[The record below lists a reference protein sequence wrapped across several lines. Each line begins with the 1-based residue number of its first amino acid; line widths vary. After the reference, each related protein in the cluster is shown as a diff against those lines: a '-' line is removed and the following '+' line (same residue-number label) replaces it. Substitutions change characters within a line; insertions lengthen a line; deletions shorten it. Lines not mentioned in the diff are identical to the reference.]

1 VRLSAERRLSVAW
14 VVVVTIT
21 LIYLVIDGSVDDS
34 DVMRASTVASVAAI
48 GLALV
53 KVRIVMRELMD
64 VRHAPRILRTVTDA
78 LVLTMGVFLLGL
90 RTTRPARGIVDELLT
105 KGILA
110 GTSGDPN
117 VVRLL
122 PPLVLEE
129 AHVAKLAQAL
139 SEVKP

>member
-34 DVMRASTVASVAAI
+34 DVMRASTVASVVAI

-78 LVLTMGVFLLGL
+78 LVLTMGVFLF
-90 RTTRPARGIVDELLT
+90 
-105 KGILA
+105 
-110 GTSGDPN
+110 GTY
-117 VVRLL
+117 
-122 PPLVLEE
+122 LVGR
-129 AHVAKLAQAL
+129 AIA
-139 SEVKP
+139 

>member
-1 VRLSAERRLSVAW
+1 VQRSAERRLSVAW

-78 LVLTMGVFLLGL
+78 LVLTMGVFLLG
-90 RTTRPARGIVDELLT
+90 TY
-105 KGILA
+105 
-110 GTSGDPN
+110 
-117 VVRLL
+117 
-122 PPLVLEE
+122 LVGR
-129 AHVAKLAQAL
+129 AIA
-139 SEVKP
+139 

>member
-1 VRLSAERRLSVAW
+1 MRLSAERRLSVAW

-78 LVLTMGVFLLGL
+78 LVLTMGVFLLG
-90 RTTRPARGIVDELLT
+90 TY
-105 KGILA
+105 
-110 GTSGDPN
+110 
-117 VVRLL
+117 
-122 PPLVLEE
+122 LVGR
-129 AHVAKLAQAL
+129 AIA
-139 SEVKP
+139 

>member
-1 VRLSAERRLSVAW
+1 VRPSAERRLSVAW

-78 LVLTMGVFLLGL
+78 LVLTMGVFLLG
-90 RTTRPARGIVDELLT
+90 TY
-105 KGILA
+105 
-110 GTSGDPN
+110 
-117 VVRLL
+117 
-122 PPLVLEE
+122 LVGR
-129 AHVAKLAQAL
+129 AIA
-139 SEVKP
+139 

>member
-48 GLALV
+48 GLALI
-53 KVRIVMRELMD
+53 KVRIVMREFMD

-78 LVLTMGVFLLGL
+78 LVLTMGVFLLG
-90 RTTRPARGIVDELLT
+90 TY
-105 KGILA
+105 
-110 GTSGDPN
+110 
-117 VVRLL
+117 
-122 PPLVLEE
+122 LVGR
-129 AHVAKLAQAL
+129 AIA
-139 SEVKP
+139 

>member
-1 VRLSAERRLSVAW
+1 VHLSAERRLSVAW

-78 LVLTMGVFLLGL
+78 LVLTMGVFLLG
-90 RTTRPARGIVDELLT
+90 TY
-105 KGILA
+105 
-110 GTSGDPN
+110 
-117 VVRLL
+117 
-122 PPLVLEE
+122 LVGR
-129 AHVAKLAQAL
+129 AIA
-139 SEVKP
+139 

>member
-1 VRLSAERRLSVAW
+1 MHLSAERRLSVAW

-78 LVLTMGVFLLGL
+78 LVLTMGVFLLG
-90 RTTRPARGIVDELLT
+90 TY
-105 KGILA
+105 
-110 GTSGDPN
+110 
-117 VVRLL
+117 
-122 PPLVLEE
+122 LVGR
-129 AHVAKLAQAL
+129 AIA
-139 SEVKP
+139 

>member
-1 VRLSAERRLSVAW
+1 MNLSAERRLSVAW

-78 LVLTMGVFLLGL
+78 LVLTMGVFLLG
-90 RTTRPARGIVDELLT
+90 TY
-105 KGILA
+105 
-110 GTSGDPN
+110 
-117 VVRLL
+117 
-122 PPLVLEE
+122 LVGR
-129 AHVAKLAQAL
+129 AIA
-139 SEVKP
+139 